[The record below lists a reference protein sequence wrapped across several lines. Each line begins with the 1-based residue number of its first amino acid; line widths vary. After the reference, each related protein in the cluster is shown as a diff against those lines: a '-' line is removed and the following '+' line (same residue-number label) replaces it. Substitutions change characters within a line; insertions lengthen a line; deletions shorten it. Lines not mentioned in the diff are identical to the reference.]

1 MVSDYSALDKVL
13 HRIVLGG
20 SAMGE
25 VLGDIDAAMVGKAAA
40 PARDPVFV
48 TGLARA
54 GTTVLMRALHDSGQF
69 ASLTYA
75 DMPMV
80 MAPNLWAKLT
90 GASQKERVAKER
102 AHGDGVMVDF
112 DAPEALEEVFWRS
125 HCGRAYIRSDGLVPH
140 LPDAETIAAYRA
152 YQSRICH
159 RYGRPRYLAKNNNMM
174 LRLLPVARA
183 MPDARILVPVRD
195 PLAQAQSLMA
205 QHARFCETDPFTR
218 SYMTWLVH
226 HEFGADQRPFRLPGE
241 AVPEGDRGTIDY
253 WLAEWVACY
262 GYLTRQIDTALAEG
276 LGNIRPVIYERLG
289 TDPAAWPAIAGF
301 AGIDPGADP
310 DFRPAPVPAVA
321 GADPELAAQ
330 ARVVYEGLCR
340 RVPGPAA
347 AG

>member
-1 MVSDYSALDKVL
+1 MSDYSRLDKVL

-20 SAMGE
+20 AAMGE
-25 VLGDIDAAMVGKAAA
+25 ILGDIDAAMVGKAAA

-54 GTTVLMRALHDSGQF
+54 GTTVLMRALYQSGQF

-125 HCGRAYIRSDGLVPH
+125 HCGRAYIRPDGLVPH
-140 LPDAETIAAYRA
+140 VPDAETIAAYRA
-152 YQSRICH
+152 YQSRVCH
-159 RYGRPRYLAKNNNMM
+159 RYGKPRYLAKNNNMM
-174 LRLLPVARA
+174 LRLLPLARA

-195 PLAQAQSLMA
+195 PLAQAESLMA
-205 QHARFCETDPFTR
+205 QHSRFGETDAFTR

-241 AVPEGDRGTIDY
+241 PEPEGDRGAINY
-253 WLAEWVACY
+253 WLTEWVACY
-262 GYLTRQIDTALAEG
+262 GYLARQIDTALAEG
-276 LGNIRPVIYERLG
+276 LSNIRPVVYETLG
-289 TDPAAWPAIAGF
+289 ADPDAWPAVAAF
-301 AGIDPGADP
+301 VGIDPGAAP
-310 DFRPAPVPAVA
+310 DFRPAPPPAGPG
-321 GADPELAAQ
+321 GADATLLAK
-330 ARVVYEGLCR
+330 ARAIYDGLCR
-340 RVPGPAA
+340 RAPALPAA
-347 AG
+347 N